1 MVPACGGNWAFLC
14 AWNTGPRK
22 SLGSAVCLL
31 ITATC
36 ALNSAPNKGGDLFSS
51 LSERRCAGRATQF
64 YSSRCDGDTGEIS
77 IWERA
82 HAHALVYSVIA
93 TPLGHWFLWCSVM
106 KQCWDINY
114 VLTSRQAMTS
124 DSFTTCYVYTVI
136 QQACYA
142 FAFILLFRWASHFG
156 SQIFW
161 PPFNTASFVAINI
174 KYQGENQIWQ

>member
-22 SLGSAVCLL
+22 SLRSTGCLL

-36 ALNSAPNKGGDLFSS
+36 ALNSVPNKGGDLFSS
-51 LSERRCAGRATQF
+51 LSECRRTGRAAQES
-64 YSSRCDGDTGEIS
+64 YSSRCDRATGEIS
-77 IWERA
+77 IGVR
-82 HAHALVYSVIA
+82 AHALVYSVIA

-142 FAFILLFRWASHFG
+142 FTFILPFRWASHFG

-161 PPFNTASFVAINI
+161 PPFNRASFVEI
-174 KYQGENQIWQ
+174 KI